1 MGISRLDVKNLV
13 LAHWEYEYE
22 THLDGLAMSPEHVHF
37 NDRSIEYEFETR
49 LQILRTRSEY
59 PSARAATIA
68 SLSAAD
74 FTHSR
79 VAVKV
84 TVGKRIFSAIAS
96 TNDNIA

>member
-1 MGISRLDVKNLV
+1 MRLTWMVWRCHLNTFALTIV
-13 LAHWEYEYE
+13 L
-22 THLDGLAMSPEHVHF
+22 LNMNSKRVF
-37 NDRSIEYEFETR
+37 K
-49 LQILRTRSEY
+49 ILRTRSEY

-74 FTHSR
+74 FPHSR

-84 TVGKRIFSAIAS
+84 TVGERIFSAIAS

>member
-1 MGISRLDVKNLV
+1 MSRLDVKNLV
-13 LAHWEYEYE
+13 LAHWEYENE
-22 THLDGLAMSPEHVHF
+22 THLDGLAISPEHVRP
-37 NDRSIEYEFETR
+37 NDRPIEYEFETR

-74 FTHSR
+74 FPDSR

>member
-1 MGISRLDVKNLV
+1 
-13 LAHWEYEYE
+13 
-22 THLDGLAMSPEHVHF
+22 MSPEHVRP
-37 NDRSIEYEFETR
+37 NDRPIEYEFETR

-74 FTHSR
+74 FSHSR